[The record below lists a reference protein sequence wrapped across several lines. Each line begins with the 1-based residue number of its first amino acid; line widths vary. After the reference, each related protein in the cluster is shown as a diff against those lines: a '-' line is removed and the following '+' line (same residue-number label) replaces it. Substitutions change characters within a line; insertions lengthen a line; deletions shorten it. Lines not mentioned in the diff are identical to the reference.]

1 VSANSSLVATPKSL
15 RIPRSRFWF
24 TSVYLKTLRDFR
36 VAIFGW
42 GVGFGV
48 LIAFTI
54 AAYES
59 AVSSPAAKAA
69 LIATAKAWSWY
80 WEAVGVDTPGGY
92 AMWKLGWM
100 LVFPAIWGLLAG
112 SRILRGEEERGS
124 LDVLLALP
132 RSRTQVVLE
141 KVAALG
147 TALLLIG
154 LLVGI
159 IAGLAGARADAGFSF
174 GDALLFGLNVALVSA
189 VFAAL
194 ALFIS
199 QFTRERR
206 TAAGLT
212 GALFGFA
219 ILLNSLAHTAPDTDG
234 LAHLSPVYYFGLS
247 KPLIPGHGVD
257 PVAMLVLVVMTLVPA
272 ALGVVLFLRRDVG
285 DTISVMPASAGGAMA
300 SAAQSR
306 ELPSGDIAVRSVYAR
321 SLRTLVG
328 PTLWWG
334 LGLAFFGAAFTLM
347 ARQTEENLSGALKG
361 TPYEAI
367 LNALAGGAGF
377 GNGTLF
383 LGLIFAELPLV
394 FTIYA
399 LIQASTW
406 AEDEEQGRFELLLAN
421 PQPRWGVLLARY
433 AAFVTSLVVIAAAL
447 LVAVLLAAAQQRL
460 PIDGRHALAAVVGI
474 LPIALLV
481 ASVGYLL
488 AGWVRS
494 AAVVGILG
502 AALAASFL
510 VELVGAIF
518 KWPDWV
524 VQLSIFERYGS
535 PFTKG
540 LDWPNVLEL
549 LAIAVVALGIAVWRF
564 DQKDIGV

>member
-1 VSANSSLVATPKSL
+1 VSTNSSLAATPKTL

-24 TSVYLKTLRDFR
+24 TSVYFKTLRDFR
-36 VAIFGW
+36 VAILGW
-42 GVGFGV
+42 GIGFGV

-54 AAYES
+54 AAFES

-80 WEAVGVDTPGGY
+80 WEAVGVGTPGGY

-124 LDVLLALP
+124 LDMLLSLP
-132 RSRTQVVLE
+132 CSRTQVVLQ

-154 LLVGI
+154 LLIGV
-159 IAGLAGARADAGFSF
+159 IAGLAGARANAGFSF

-189 VFAAL
+189 VFAGL

-219 ILLNSLAHTAPDTDG
+219 ILLNSLSHVAPDTDG
-234 LAHLSPVYYFGLS
+234 LGHLSPVYYFGLS

-257 PVAMLVLVVMTLVPA
+257 PVAMMVLATMALVPA
-272 ALGVVLFLRRDVG
+272 ALGVALFLRRDIG
-285 DTISVMPASAGGAMA
+285 DTISVMPASSGGSAS

-347 ARQTEENLSGALKG
+347 ARQTEENLAGALKG
-361 TPYEAI
+361 TPYEGI
-367 LNALAGGAGF
+367 LNALTGGAGF
-377 GNGTLF
+377 GNGALF

-399 LIQASTW
+399 LIQASSW

-421 PQPRWGVLLARY
+421 PQPRWRVLLARY
-433 AAFVTSLVVIAAAL
+433 AAFVTSLVIIAAAL
-447 LVAVLLAAAQQRL
+447 LLAVLLAAAQQQL
-460 PIDGRHALAAVVGI
+460 PIDGRHVLAAVVGI
-474 LPIALLV
+474 LPIALVV

-488 AGWVRS
+488 AGWLRS

-502 AALAASFL
+502 VVLAASFL
-510 VELVGAIF
+510 IELVGAIF
-518 KWPDWV
+518 NWPDWV
-524 VQLSIFERYGS
+524 VQLSIFERYGT

-540 LDWPNVLEL
+540 LDWTN
-549 LAIAVVALGIAVWRF
+549 VVALLAVAVGALALAIWRF
-564 DQKDIGV
+564 SQKDIAH

>member
-1 VSANSSLVATPKSL
+1 VSTNNTLAATPKAL
-15 RIPRSRFWF
+15 TIPRSRFWF
-24 TSVYLKTLRDFR
+24 TSIYLKTLRDFR
-36 VAIFGW
+36 IAILGW
-42 GVGFGV
+42 GIGFGV

-54 AAYES
+54 AAFES
-59 AVSSPAAKAA
+59 AVASPAAKAA

-80 WEAVGVDTPGGY
+80 WEAVGVGTPGGY

-124 LDVLLALP
+124 LDVLLSQP
-132 RSRTQVVLE
+132 RSRTQVVLQ
-141 KVAALG
+141 KVAALL

-154 LLVGI
+154 LLIGI
-159 IAGLAGARADAGFSF
+159 ITGLAGVRANAGFSF
-174 GDALLFGLNVALVSA
+174 GAALLFGLNIALVSA

-194 ALFIS
+194 ALLIS
-199 QFTRERR
+199 QFTHERR

-234 LAHLSPVYYFGLS
+234 LAHISPVYYFGLS

-257 PVAMLVLVVMTLVPA
+257 PVAMLVLAAMTLVPA

-285 DTISVMPASAGGAMA
+285 DTINLMPATSGGGTA
-300 SAAQSR
+300 SAAHAH

-347 ARQTEENLSGALKG
+347 ARQTEENLAGALKG

-367 LNALAGGAGF
+367 LNTLTGGAGF
-377 GNGTLF
+377 GSGTLF

-421 PQPRWGVLLARY
+421 PQPRWRVLLARY
-433 AAFVTSLVVIAAAL
+433 AAFVTSLLVIAAAL
-447 LVAVLLAAAQQRL
+447 LVAVLLAAAQQQL
-460 PIDGRHALAAVVGI
+460 PIDGGHALAAVVGI
-474 LPIALLV
+474 LPIALVV

-488 AGWVRS
+488 AGWLRS
-494 AAVVGILG
+494 AAVVGVLG
-502 AALAASFL
+502 AVLAASFL

-518 KWPDWV
+518 HWPDWV

-540 LDWPNVLEL
+540 LDWVNVVGV
-549 LAIAVVALGIAVWRF
+549 LAVAVAALGIATWRF
-564 DQKDIGV
+564 GQKDIGV

>member
-1 VSANSSLVATPKSL
+1 MSATSALAATPKSL
-15 RIPRSRFWF
+15 RIPRSRLWF
-24 TSVYLKTLRDFR
+24 SSVYFKTLRDFR
-36 VAIFGW
+36 VAIIGW
-42 GVGFGV
+42 GIGFGV
-48 LIAFTI
+48 LVAFTI
-54 AAYES
+54 AAYET

-124 LDVLLALP
+124 LDVLLSLP
-132 RSRTQVVLE
+132 RSRVQVVLQ
-141 KVAALG
+141 KVAALV

-154 LLVGI
+154 LLIGI
-159 IAGLAGARADAGFSF
+159 ITGLAGIRANAGFSF

-234 LAHLSPVYYFGLS
+234 LAHISPVYYFGLS

-257 PVAMLVLVVMTLVPA
+257 SVAMLVLAAMALAPA
-272 ALGVVLFLRRDVG
+272 ALGIALFLRRDIG
-285 DTISVMPASAGGAMA
+285 DTISVIPAGSGAGTP

-347 ARQTEENLSGALKG
+347 ARQTEENLAGALKG

-367 LNALAGGAGF
+367 LNALTGGAGF
-377 GNGTLF
+377 GSGTLF

-399 LIQASTW
+399 LIQASAW

-421 PQPRWGVLLARY
+421 PQPRWRVLLTRY
-433 AAFVTSLVVIAAAL
+433 AAFVTSLLAIATAL
-447 LVAVLLAAAQQRL
+447 LLAVLLAAAQQQL
-460 PIDGRHALAAVVGI
+460 PLDGAHVLAAVVGI
-474 LPIALLV
+474 LPIALVV

-488 AGWVRS
+488 AGWLRS

-502 AALAASFL
+502 AVLAASFL

-518 KWPDWV
+518 SWPDWV

-540 LDWPNVLEL
+540 LDWTNVLGL
-549 LAIAVVALGIAVWRF
+549 LAVAVVALGIATWRF
-564 DQKDIGV
+564 AQKDIGV